1 MSVIDIAMRYYLVAG
16 ERSGDLHAGNL
27 VKALK
32 KNQPSATFRGFGGE
46 FMRDA
51 GVELTVHYNDMAFM
65 GLAEVV
71 TNAGKIRKYIR
82 LCKKD
87 ILAYN
92 PDVIIL
98 IDYGGFNLAIARFA
112 KKKGYR
118 IFYYIPPKYWAW
130 YPGRAAWLKPH
141 VDRLYVILPFE
152 REFFKKFNWEANYVG
167 NPVLDAVKAHIS
179 LNERRAPSSFHSG
192 TIALLP
198 GSRTQEL
205 KRIIPL
211 MAEVIRKFPAYKF
224 SVAAVRNLNP
234 SLYDEVRNL
243 KNVELVFE
251 DTYNLLQQ
259 AVAAIVTSGTATLET
274 ALFKVPQIVVYKANA
289 ISYWLAKFLIKVEFI
304 SLVNLVAGREVVKEL
319 IQSEASLESVSTELN
334 RILTDGAYREK
345 MLAGYDEIIEI
356 LDTGSASENAARL
369 MGEHLRQIA
378 KS

>member
-224 SVAAVRNLNP
+224 SVAAVSNLNP

-369 MGEHLRQIA
+369 MGEHLGQIA

>member
-1 MSVIDIAMRYYLVAG
+1 
-16 ERSGDLHAGNL
+16 
-27 VKALK
+27 
-32 KNQPSATFRGFGGE
+32 
-46 FMRDA
+46 MRDA